1 MRVLISGGGIA
12 GLTLAFWLK
21 RGGHDPLVVERSPAL
36 RDEGYMIDF
45 FGSGYDVSER
55 MGILANLERIHY
67 QIPRLTFV
75 DASGAEKFSIDYP
88 VLRKLFGG
96 RHFNFMRGDLER
108 VLYSKVKDDVEF
120 RFNTT
125 VESFEQDTGA
135 VHVKLSDG
143 STASFD
149 LLVGADGVHSWV
161 RQLAFGEEGQF
172 SRFLGCYTAAFIIT
186 DPTKS
191 LALPDTLYTLTVL
204 EKQVGIY
211 PIRGGRLATFFV
223 YRRHQLL
230 NNFSFEMAV
239 RELRTAYG
247 GLNWIVPELLE
258 RCDRSSMYLD
268 EVSQVEMA
276 RWSLGRV
283 TLIGDA
289 CHCVSLLAGQ
299 GASLAMASA
308 YILADELA
316 KSRSD
321 VAGALAHYERKL
333 RPKIE
338 KKQKAGRRL
347 ARWFV
352 PANRVDLAIRDFV
365 MRMAAW
371 PITSHL
377 LRFTFSPESVI

>member
-1 MRVLISGGGIA
+1 M
-12 GLTLAFWLK
+12 
-21 RGGHDPLVVERSPAL
+21 
-36 RDEGYMIDF
+36 
-45 FGSGYDVSER
+45 
-55 MGILANLERIHY
+55 
-67 QIPRLTFV
+67 
-75 DASGAEKFSIDYP
+75 
-88 VLRKLFGG
+88 
-96 RHFNFMRGDLER
+96 
-108 VLYSKVKDDVEF
+108 
-120 RFNTT
+120 
-125 VESFEQDTGA
+125 
-135 VHVKLSDG
+135 HVKLSDG

-191 LALPDTLYTLTVL
+191 LALPDTLYTLTVP

-258 RCDRSSMYLD
+258 RCDRSSMYFD

-377 LRFTFSPESVI
+377 LRFTFSPESVIYAVVRHATFYPCSSAPLNNWLKSSQERYGSYPTVRRYVAAPWAKRGVPSFPGETSLRRRDASKNPRGLAEMVDSE